1 MLKVL
6 RRRNFALLWF
16 AGLIS
21 IIGDWM
27 LRVALPITVY
37 ELTDSAVA
45 TGGLVIASLLPSVL
59 LGSVA
64 GVFVDRWDRKRTMVL
79 ANLLRAPTLLLL
91 PLVDSA
97 GEVWIVFIVA
107 FVGSALG
114 QFFSPAE
121 NALLPQLVGED
132 DLIPANAL
140 NTLNN
145 NLARLIGPAVG
156 GVVAGWYGLGGV
168 AVADASSFLIAA
180 GMIALIATPARQPRE
195 APTQTAIGNRWQ
207 ALREEWVGGMRVIR
221 HSRSLGIVF
230 SVCAI
235 SGFGEGL
242 ISAAFPVYVT
252 DVLDGGAQEAGWLMS
267 GQAIG
272 GFIGAFF
279 VGSWAKR
286 ISPLR
291 LFAWGAIGTGVIDLL
306 IFTYP
311 SVLSAGVWLGVALFV
326 VVGLPI
332 TAFFTGGMTTM
343 QSETEDVYR
352 GRVFGAL
359 NTTMALLMLISAAIA
374 GFATDRFGA
383 MAVLSFDSLSYIVSG
398 LVALKLIGGVVAARS
413 PMPDT
418 PLKHEPADG

>member
-6 RRRNFALLWF
+6 RQRDFALLWF

-27 LRVALPITVY
+27 MAVALPIIVY
-37 ELTDSAVA
+37 QLTDSAVA
-45 TGGLVIASLLPSVL
+45 TGGLVIARLIPSFL

-64 GVFVDRWDRKRTMVL
+64 GVFVDRWDRKRTMVIV
-79 ANLLRAPTLLLL
+79 NLLRAPTLLFL
-91 PLVDSA
+91 PIVDSA
-97 GEVWIVFIVA
+97 GEIWIIFVVT
-107 FVGSALG
+107 FVGSTLG

-121 NALLPQLVGED
+121 NALLPTLVGEE

-145 NLARLIGPAVG
+145 NLARLVGPAIG
-156 GVVAGWYGLGGV
+156 GVVAGWYGLGGI
-168 AVADASSFLIAA
+168 AVADAASFLIAA
-180 GMIALIATPARQPRE
+180 GMISLIAVPARQPRE
-195 APTQTAIGNRWQ
+195 EPKQTAIGNRWQ
-207 ALREEWVGGMRVIR
+207 ALREEWVSGMRVIR
-221 HSRSLGIVF
+221 HSRSLRIVF
-230 SVCAI
+230 CVLAI

-279 VGSWAKR
+279 VGTWAKKM
-286 ISPLR
+286 SPLR
-291 LFAWGAIGTGVIDLL
+291 LFAWGAIGTGVIDLM

-311 SVLSAGVWLGVALFV
+311 AVFSVGVWLGVALFV

-332 TAFFTGGMTTM
+332 TGFITGGMTAF
-343 QSETEDVYR
+343 QSETDDAYR

-359 NTTMALLMLISAAIA
+359 NTTMALLMIVSAAIA

-383 MAVLSFDSLSYIVSG
+383 MAVLSFDSLSYILSG
-398 LVALKLIGGVVAARS
+398 LVALKLIGAVVATRTKT
-413 PMPDT
+413 D
-418 PLKHEPADG
+418 LVVV

>member
-6 RRRNFALLWF
+6 RQRDFALLWF

-27 LRVALPITVY
+27 MAVALPIVVY
-37 ELTDSAVA
+37 QLTDSAVA
-45 TGGLVIASLLPSVL
+45 TGGLVIARLIPSFL

-64 GVFVDRWDRKRTMVL
+64 GVFVDRWDRKRTMVIV
-79 ANLLRAPTLLLL
+79 NLLRAPTLLFL
-91 PLVDSA
+91 PIVDSA
-97 GEVWIVFIVA
+97 GEIWIIFVVT
-107 FVGSALG
+107 FVGSTLG

-121 NALLPQLVGED
+121 NALLPTLVGEE

-145 NLARLIGPAVG
+145 NLARLVGPAIG
-156 GVVAGWYGLGGV
+156 GVVAGWYGLGGI
-168 AVADASSFLIAA
+168 AVADAASFLIAA
-180 GMIALIATPARQPRE
+180 GMISLIAVPARQPRE
-195 APTQTAIGNRWQ
+195 EPKQTAIGNRWQ
-207 ALREEWVGGMRVIR
+207 ALREEWVSGMRVIR
-221 HSRSLGIVF
+221 HSRSLRIVF
-230 SVCAI
+230 CVLAI

-279 VGSWAKR
+279 VGTWAKKM
-286 ISPLR
+286 SPLR
-291 LFAWGAIGTGVIDLL
+291 LFAWGAIGTGVIDLM

-311 SVLSAGVWLGVALFV
+311 AVFSVGVWLGVALFV

-332 TAFFTGGMTTM
+332 TGFITGGMTAF
-343 QSETEDVYR
+343 QSETDDAYR

-359 NTTMALLMLISAAIA
+359 NTTMALLMIVSAAIA

-383 MAVLSFDSLSYIVSG
+383 MAVLSFDSLSYILSG
-398 LVALKLIGGVVAARS
+398 LVALKLIGAVVATRTKT
-413 PMPDT
+413 D
-418 PLKHEPADG
+418 LVVV